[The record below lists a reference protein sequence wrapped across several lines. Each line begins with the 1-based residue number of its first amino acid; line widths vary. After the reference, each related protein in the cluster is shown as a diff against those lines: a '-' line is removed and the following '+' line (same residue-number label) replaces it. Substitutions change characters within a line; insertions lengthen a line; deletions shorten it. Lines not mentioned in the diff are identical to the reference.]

1 MKKKKIVSELEFINE
16 RLVKLNCVSEMA
28 QSLNNSTI
36 SKLIVGIAKS
46 FSEIENQMIDS
57 FLKSN
62 DNGRLD

>member
-46 FSEIENQMIDS
+46 FSDQMIDS